1 MRLCHP
7 IGRARRGASP
17 RSTRLRQRG
26 RTCVPVPA
34 VTRSAVAGPPSTS
47 AVCHTPGGLM
57 TACPIIPKPR
67 INLLLYHGIHG
78 PSARLRSTAVRTAT
92 PPSTSEADPGAFD
105 QGSAEPPE
113 AAPEA
118 SSRTPTRAAGRVL
131 LEHRVTEERSRRHL
145 VSLIEQR
152 PAVSI
157 CRGQR
162 DRSTLLRCGYGRF
175 RFKPPLAFRLRFA
188 PSILVKS
195 SRGPSVW
202 RGGHRMRAHSAV
214 C

>member
-1 MRLCHP
+1 MPPHRQS
-7 IGRARRGASP
+7 SP
-17 RSTRLRQRG
+17 RSE
-26 RTCVPVPA
+26 
-34 VTRSAVAGPPSTS
+34 SAIDAATS
-47 AVCHTPGGLM
+47 AGSNLCARSRRDEERGGRAPFDVGRVPHAGRIDDRL
-57 TACPIIPKPR
+57 PNYPKPR